1 MERGEVGATDSK
13 SNLGPKWLLDIATIT
28 TCRGQAGF
36 CKLMTKLANF
46 MPVNLVGKEG
56 EPIVVVVAVV
66 LVVVVVVRWP
76 QKGGLT
82 TDNNTPPTHHPP
94 WRNS

>member
-1 MERGEVGATDSK
+1 LIEVGATDSK

-56 EPIVVVVAVV
+56 ERKY
-66 LVVVVVVRWP
+66 LS
-76 QKGGLT
+76 KLGGS
-82 TDNNTPPTHHPP
+82 DKSG
-94 WRNS
+94 WE